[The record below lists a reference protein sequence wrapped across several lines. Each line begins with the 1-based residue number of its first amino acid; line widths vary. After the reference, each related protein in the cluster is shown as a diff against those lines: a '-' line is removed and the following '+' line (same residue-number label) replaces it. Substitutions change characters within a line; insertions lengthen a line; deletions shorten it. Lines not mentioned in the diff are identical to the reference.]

1 MSNNEIIT
9 LQQMV
14 DFWYEKWVVLKGR
27 EGMKNY
33 VHMLGLFHV
42 TYYLRKK
49 RNVYRCSNQYWERL
63 NKCIKRFYLTTSRGR
78 NGYYASKIITN
89 IIKCTHNVP
98 LGRWLQVV
106 VVWNTGYGYEYFTSK
121 DKN

>member
-1 MSNNEIIT
+1 MTI
-9 LQQMV
+9 
-14 DFWYEKWVVLKGR
+14 
-27 EGMKNY
+27 
-33 VHMLGLFHV
+33 
-42 TYYLRKK
+42 
-49 RNVYRCSNQYWERL
+49 L
-63 NKCIKRFYLTTSRGR
+63 NLVKVISDVCNAINISVKRFYLTTSRGR